1 MSDRFTR
8 TTHQSWLS
16 RIKRSFSGILAGL
29 ALVLGSFILLFWNEG
44 RAVKTHKMLQEGAG
58 IVVTVDSQRV
68 DPRYEGRLVHMT
80 GMATT
85 AEKLTDPL
93 FGVSITA
100 LRLTRQVEM
109 LQWHE
114 SKSTK
119 TSKKLG
125 GGTETVTT
133 YSYARKWSTRLIDSS
148 SFQEPA
154 GHENPDS
161 FIIKP
166 ANWQANTVRLGA
178 FRLNDDQIAA
188 ITAAQMLP
196 LGKENRPDRDVA
208 GKGRVVGGLMYFGSK
223 RHDRTGDIRVGLQVV
238 KPVPLSVIARQTG
251 DGFTPYITQAGG
263 QLQMLRTGTVTAA
276 QMFKSAEAGNTMLTW
291 ILRFVGLGL
300 MFAGFRLILR
310 VFSVLADIV
319 PLVGSIIGAGTG
331 LIAFLTALILSLT
344 TIAIA
349 WVFYRPLVGGALL
362 AVVAIITVIMR
373 LRLKKAPVAPPAE
386 PA

>member
-1 MSDRFTR
+1 MADRITR
-8 TTHQSWLS
+8 TTHQSWFS
-16 RIKRSFSGILAGL
+16 RIKSSISGILVGL
-29 ALVLGSFILLFWNEG
+29 ALVLGSFVLLFWNEG

-80 GMATT
+80 GMASTD
-85 AEKLTDPL
+85 EKLTDPL
-93 FGVSITA
+93 FRVSVTA

-114 SKSTK
+114 SRSSK

-133 YSYARKWSTRLIDSS
+133 YSYAKKWSANLIVSS
-148 SFQEPA
+148 GFQEPA
-154 GHENPDS
+154 GHRNPDG

-166 ANWQANTVRLGA
+166 ASWQAKNVRLGA
-178 FRLNDDQIAA
+178 FRLNDSQISA
-188 ITAAQMLP
+188 ITTAETLP
-196 LGKENRPDRDVA
+196 LSKENRPDKDVA
-208 GKGRVVGGLMYFGSK
+208 GKGRVVGGVMYFGSK
-223 RHDRTGDIRVGLQVV
+223 KHERTGDIRVSLQVV
-238 KPVPLSVIARQTG
+238 KPVQLSVIARQTG
-251 DGFTPYITQAGG
+251 EGFTPYKTEAGG
-263 QLQMLRTGTVTAA
+263 QLQMLQTGTATAE

-291 ILRFVGLGL
+291 LLRFVGLGL
-300 MFAGFRLILR
+300 MVAGFKLILR

-319 PLVGSIIGAGTG
+319 PLFGSIIGAGTG

-362 AVVAIITVIMR
+362 AVAVIITVFMR
-373 LRLKKAPVAPPAE
+373 GRLKKAPAISTDPA
-386 PA
+386 